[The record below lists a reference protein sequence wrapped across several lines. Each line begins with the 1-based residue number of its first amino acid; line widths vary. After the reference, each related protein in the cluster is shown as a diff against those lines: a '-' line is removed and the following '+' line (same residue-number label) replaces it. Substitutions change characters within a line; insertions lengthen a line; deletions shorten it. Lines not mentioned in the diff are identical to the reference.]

1 MRPTLRTFAVL
12 ALAVPLGAPALS
24 ASAAAP
30 SHFHEQGK
38 FADVFFQGDG
48 TPGGLPGNYSAGEL
62 LFRGRVVEGHVDT
75 FDCGPGETPWG
86 DENEEN
92 ECDCAGSYTVW
103 GEGVTITRARARH
116 EVEHLFG
123 HVDLYDQVSEEE
135 DVAPEEGDV
144 AAEDVPFNI
153 TFTLTGRPSRSTFTD
168 SYRDPESGSSSRFRE
183 TYVSRPAT
191 VRGAWTVSRRSRA
204 RSAGTPFSGWSASAD
219 LRLCLTGHPRKFHPE
234 VAAEDAVSRHRC
246 ICSAG

>member
-86 DENEEN
+86 DDEEN
-92 ECDCAGSYTVW
+92 ECDSAGSYTVW
-103 GEGVTITRARARH
+103 GEGVTITKGKGK
-116 EVEHLFG
+116 VKSSTYSG
-123 HVDLYDQVSEEE
+123 TVDLYDQVSEEE

-183 TYVSRPAT
+183 TYVSGPAT
-191 VRGAWTVSRRSRA
+191 VQGSLDGIEAVE
-204 RSAGTPFSGWSASAD
+204 G
-219 LRLCLTGHPRKFHPE
+219 E
-234 VAAEDAVSRHRC
+234 VGRYSVQWMER
-246 ICSAG
+246 IG